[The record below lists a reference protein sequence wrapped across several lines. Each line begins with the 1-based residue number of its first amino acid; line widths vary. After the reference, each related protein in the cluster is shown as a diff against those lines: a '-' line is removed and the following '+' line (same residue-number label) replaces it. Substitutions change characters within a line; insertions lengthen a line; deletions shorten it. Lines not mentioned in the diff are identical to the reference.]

1 MTGATTPKTIDLDMT
16 GVRRLTIGVTD
27 TGNDVTG
34 NRNSND
40 HSDWA
45 NAYVVVT
52 NTTPQAPGIPSGL
65 SASAGNAIVLNWNDA
80 LAGLT
85 YNVKRSTASGGP
97 YTTITNVPIT
107 TFTDGNVVL

>member
-1 MTGATTPKTIDLDMT
+1 MARKIYDSGIMTGGSLAKTIDLDMT

-52 NTTPQAPGIPSGL
+52 NTTPQVPEAPVGL
-65 SASAGNAIVLNWNDA
+65 QASPGNAITLTWNDA
-80 LAGLT
+80 PAALT
-85 YNVKRSTASGGP
+85 YNVKRATVSGGP
-97 YTTITNVPIT
+97 
-107 TFTDGNVVL
+107 